1 MDKES
6 QVQHLFVDEAGDPTL
21 FDGKGRPLV
30 GTNGC
35 SKFFILGKL
44 DVEEPARL
52 AAALTDL
59 RETLKRDPLFA
70 SVESFRPERRKT
82 AVLFHAKDDLP
93 DVRVKVFDLLRSF
106 GNGLRFHGVVC
117 DKAVVLREETL
128 RREELGNTRPRYRY
142 NPDHL
147 YDRLTRSLFGKFH
160 QLADRYRVC
169 IAKRGTK
176 DRNAALRQAME
187 HAEADFAANF
197 GFSRGGMDVWDLEIS
212 NPERTV
218 CLQAVDYFLWALQR
232 FYEPREHPTT
242 KELLREDRYLN
253 ALWPQIAEI
262 HDLHH
267 GPARGTFYTALSPL
281 TLESRFAPQKRA
293 KKRP

>member
-1 MDKES
+1 MAE
-6 QVQHLFVDEAGDPTL
+6 QGETQHLFVDEAGDPVL
-21 FDGKGRPLV
+21 FDGKGRPLL
-30 GTNGC
+30 GGNGC
-35 SKFFILGKL
+35 SRYFILGKL
-44 DVEEPARL
+44 DVTEPGAL
-52 AAALTDL
+52 AVELTKL

-70 SVESFRPERRKT
+70 SVESFKPERRKT

-106 GNGLRFHGVVC
+106 GSGLRFHGVVC
-117 DKAVVLREETL
+117 DKATVLAEETA
-128 RREELGNTRPRYRY
+128 RRAANPKYRY

-160 QLADRYRVC
+160 HLADRYRVC

-176 DRNAALRQAME
+176 DRNTGIRQALE
-187 HAEADFAANF
+187 HAEADFASAF
-197 GFSRGGMDVWDLEIS
+197 GFSRGGADAWELEVS

-232 FYEPREHPTT
+232 FYEPREHTVT
-242 KELLREDRYLN
+242 KTSLREDRYLN
-253 ALWPQIAEI
+253 ALWPQIAEV

-267 GPARGTFYTALSPL
+267 GPARGTFFNVENRL
-281 TLESRFAPQKRA
+281 TIEGRFPDSVRA

>member
-1 MDKES
+1 MSES
-6 QVQHLFVDEAGDPTL
+6 EIQHLFVDEAGDPAI
-21 FDGKGRPLV
+21 FDGKGRSLI

-35 SKFFILGKL
+35 SRFFILGKL
-44 DVEEPARL
+44 DVVDPPKV

-59 RETLKRDPLFA
+59 RESLKRDPLFA
-70 SVESFRPERRKT
+70 SVESFKPERRKT

-106 GNGLRFHGVVC
+106 GKDLRFHAVVC
-117 DKAVVLREETL
+117 DKEAVMGDEAALRAA
-128 RREELGNTRPRYRY
+128 NPKYRY
-142 NPDHL
+142 NPDRL

-176 DRNAALRQAME
+176 DRNAALRQALE
-187 HAEADFAANF
+187 HAENDFAESF
-197 GFSRGGMDVWDLEIS
+197 GFSRGGMDVWELEIS
-212 NPERTV
+212 NPEQTV

-242 KELLREDRYLN
+242 KVLLREDRYLN
-253 ALWPQIAEI
+253 AMWPQIAVI
-262 HDLHH
+262 HDMHF
-267 GPARGTFYTALSPL
+267 GPTRGTYFIPESPL
-281 TLESRFAPQKRA
+281 TLAARFEVKKRA
-293 KKRP
+293 TKKP